1 MRGEVLPCL
10 GFGCVV
16 IPGIKI
22 VRGQRQPEQVDAHG
36 FVFFAGHNRARF
48 ENKRTAALVA
58 RLQMK
63 NPAEAGPSCT
73 KDYINDLLEHLP

>member
-22 VRGQRQPEQVDAHG
+22 VRGQRQPEQVD
-36 FVFFAGHNRARF
+36 ARF